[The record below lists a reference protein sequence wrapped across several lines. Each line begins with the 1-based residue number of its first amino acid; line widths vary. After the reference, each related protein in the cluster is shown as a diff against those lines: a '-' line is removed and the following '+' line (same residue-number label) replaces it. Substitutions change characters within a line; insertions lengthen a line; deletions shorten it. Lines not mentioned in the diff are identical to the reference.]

1 MAKGKNKNEVR
12 VILLSNQLS
21 TRNRGD
27 LPKVRKVAERY
38 PYVLHL
44 EGQSLERLYKQ
55 LETCRGQSPELV
67 IINGGDGTIH
77 SALTFLMN
85 NKIFKKMPAIALLGG
100 GMTNMSSRD
109 LRTGG
114 MPSRSLRN
122 ILACF
127 EDPLCT
133 SIYED
138 RHLLKVEFEDGREP
152 TFGMFFGGAAF
163 ANTIRFCTTKIYG
176 IGIKG
181 TLSQLIT
188 IFLLFFS
195 IIFRSNSKG
204 ALGYSPELTLT
215 FDGKE
220 TATTRFLALTS
231 TTLHKLI
238 FGSKAPQVPG
248 TFPFFTLRPNIF
260 AVFAS
265 FFLAARGTIQNSR
278 NRNIDLRF
286 VKTVKIAGCEEFVLD
301 GEIHA
306 AGEDQTITLSAV
318 GPIKFVSF
326 NKV

>member
-1 MAKGKNKNEVR
+1 MAKAKKKNQVR

-21 TRNRGD
+21 TRNRAD
-27 LPKVRKVAERY
+27 MPNIRKVAERY

-44 EGQSLERLYKQ
+44 EGQSLGRLYKQ

-67 IINGGDGTIH
+67 ILNGGDGTIH

-85 NKIFKKMPAIALLGG
+85 HKIFKNSPAIALLGG
-100 GMTNMSSRD
+100 GMTNMNARD
-109 LRTGG
+109 LKTGG
-114 MPSRSLRN
+114 MPSRCLRN

-127 EDPLCT
+127 DKEGCAAL
-133 SIYED
+133 YED
-138 RHLLKVEFEDGREP
+138 RHLLRVDFEDGREP
-152 TFGMFFGGAAF
+152 AFGMFFGGAAI
-163 ANTIRFCTTKIYG
+163 ASGIRFCTTRIYG
-176 IGIKG
+176 IGIIG

-188 IFLLFFS
+188 LFLMFFS
-195 IIFRSNSKG
+195 ILFRTRSKG
-204 ALGYSPELTLT
+204 SLAYSPELTLT

-220 TATTRFLALTS
+220 IASTRYLALTS

-248 TFPFFTLRPNIF
+248 TFPFFTLRPSLF

-265 FFLAARGTIQNSR
+265 FFLAARGNIQNSR

-286 VKTVKIAGCEEFVLD
+286 IKTVKIEGAAEFVLD
-301 GEIHA
+301 GEIYEI
-306 AGEDQTITLSAV
+306 GEDQVINLSAV
-318 GPIKFVSF
+318 GPVKFVSF

>member
-1 MAKGKNKNEVR
+1 MVKGMKKDEAR

-21 TRNRGD
+21 TRNRAD
-27 LPKVRKVAERY
+27 MPNVRKVAERY

-67 IINGGDGTIH
+67 ILNGGDGTIH

-85 NKIFKKMPAIALLGG
+85 HKIFKNMPAIALLGG
-100 GMTNMSSRD
+100 GMTNMNARD

-122 ILACF
+122 ILSCF
-127 EDPLCT
+127 DELGC
-133 SIYED
+133 SSLYED
-138 RHLLKVEFEDGREP
+138 RYLLRVDFEDGRQSE
-152 TFGMFFGGAAF
+152 FGMFFGGAAF
-163 ANTIRFCTTKIYG
+163 ANAIRFCTTKIYG

-181 TLSQLIT
+181 TLSQVIT
-188 IFLLFFS
+188 IFLLLFS
-195 IIFRSNSKG
+195 LIFRSHSKG

-215 FDGKE
+215 FDGNE
-220 TATTRFLALTS
+220 NANTRFLALIS
-231 TTLHKLI
+231 TTLHKLV

-260 AVFAS
+260 AIFAS

-278 NRNIDLRF
+278 NQNIDLRF
-286 VKTVKIAGCEEFVLD
+286 VKTVKISGCEEFVLD
-301 GEIHA
+301 GEIYS
-306 AGEDQTITLSAV
+306 AGKSKTITLSAV
-318 GPIKFVSF
+318 GPVKFVSF